1 MNVLKIPLSFREE
14 YKNIF
19 KGFSLFL
26 NINTTASLEKRNYMI
41 NLKNNTIVID
51 ANINVFDLITL
62 RDISS
67 SKNKIVY
74 DSFMTK
80 YMEDYYA
87 KRLNNLFL
95 TTDDYSDY
103 IQSLEHGK
111 YLLFKENKK
120 RQEKLK
126 DNHKKIS

>member
-1 MNVLKIPLSFREE
+1 M
-14 YKNIF
+14 
-19 KGFSLFL
+19 FL
-26 NINTTASLEKRNYMI
+26 NINTTASLEKRNYI
-41 NLKNNTIVID
+41 VNLKNNTIVID
-51 ANINVFDLITL
+51 ANINIFDLITL